1 MFFKSMANRNNKLD
15 QQKLQN
21 RLYDEFGDMG
31 EKLFYNIKKI
41 FNNFKYQIDFKNFCE
56 SINKFVS

>member
-21 RLYDEFGDMG
+21 RLDDEFGDMG